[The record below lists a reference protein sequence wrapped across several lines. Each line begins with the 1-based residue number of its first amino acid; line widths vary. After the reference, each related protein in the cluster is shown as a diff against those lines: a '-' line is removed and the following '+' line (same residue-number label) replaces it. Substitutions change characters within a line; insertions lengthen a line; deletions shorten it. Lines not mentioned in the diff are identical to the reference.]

1 MEKYYLPDDIT
12 AMYITASS
20 FPDGVLAA
28 HQKLH
33 SLVPMSASPERK
45 YFGISYPIDETIV
58 YKAGAEELSVGEA
71 KQFGLETYLIKKGEY
86 TSIDIHDYMKNL
98 SAIGDAFNELLENPR
113 IDQYGAC
120 IEWYVNDNEVKC
132 MVRLAD

>member
-1 MEKYYLPDDIT
+1 MEKYHLPDDIT

-33 SLVPMSASPERK
+33 SLVPMSDTPERK
-45 YFGISYPIDETIV
+45 YFGISYPIDGTII
-58 YKAGAEELSVGEA
+58 YKAGAEELTEGEA
-71 KQFGLETYLIKKGEY
+71 EQLGLETYLMKKGKY
-86 TSIDIHDYMKNL
+86 ISTDIHDYMKNL
-98 SAIGDAFNELLENPR
+98 SAIGDAFNELLESPD
-113 IDQYGAC
+113 IDANGAC
-120 IEWYVNDNEVKC
+120 VEWYITDKDVKC